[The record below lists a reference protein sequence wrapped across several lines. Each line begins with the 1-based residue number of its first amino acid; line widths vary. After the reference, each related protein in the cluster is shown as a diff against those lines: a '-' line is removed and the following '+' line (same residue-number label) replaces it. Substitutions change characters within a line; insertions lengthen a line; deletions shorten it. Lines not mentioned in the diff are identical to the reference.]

1 MIWLNLAG
9 NILWQMVYMLFSPLF
24 WLVVALVWWQNKRLS
39 KQKSSLKMR
48 RSLKVLRWKRR

>member
-39 KQKSSLKMR
+39 KQKSSFFHLPAE
-48 RSLKVLRWKRR
+48 KVGK

>member
-39 KQKSSLKMR
+39 KQKSSFFIC
-48 RSLKVLRWKRR
+48 LRKK